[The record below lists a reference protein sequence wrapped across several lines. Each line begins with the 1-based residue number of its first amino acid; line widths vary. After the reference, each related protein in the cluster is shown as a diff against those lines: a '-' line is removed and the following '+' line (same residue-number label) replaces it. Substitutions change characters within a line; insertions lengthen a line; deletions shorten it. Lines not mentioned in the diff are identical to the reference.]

1 MGFKEQLL
9 YSRVAEHLVL
19 RPLFWLGYR
28 EFLRSGQTFGPSYS
42 SFRKLHCVTR
52 GMLNQELSREITRSA
67 TLLDFAAGL
76 DGEEVCAS
84 PS

>member
-28 EFLRSGQTFGPSYS
+28 EFLRSG
-42 SFRKLHCVTR
+42 
-52 GMLNQELSREITRSA
+52 
-67 TLLDFAAGL
+67 
-76 DGEEVCAS
+76 
-84 PS
+84 